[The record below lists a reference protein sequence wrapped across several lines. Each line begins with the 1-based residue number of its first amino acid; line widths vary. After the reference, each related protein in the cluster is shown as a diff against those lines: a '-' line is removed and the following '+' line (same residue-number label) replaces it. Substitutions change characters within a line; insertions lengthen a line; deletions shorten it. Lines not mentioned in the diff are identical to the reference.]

1 MLDRA
6 PLLAAVGRGLGVVA
20 AALAAL
26 VVAVVYLAWRSLPLP
41 GFEVQARE
49 HEGLAQTSGGSP

>member
-6 PLLAAVGRGLGVVA
+6 QFIAAAGRGLGVVV

-26 VVAVVYLAWRSLPLP
+26 VVAVVYLAWQALPLP
-41 GFEVQARE
+41 GFEGRAGE
-49 HEGLAQTSGGSP
+49 HEALAQTSGGSP